1 MTGLNIQIICNTC
14 IDPPNGAHIVL
25 TKILFC
31 NLVENII
38 LHELIHIGILNDMIA
53 ILKTVWEMCK
63 CKKKGLKNLK
73 NNILKKL

>member
-1 MTGLNIQIICNTC
+1 M
-14 IDPPNGAHIVL
+14 

-63 CKKKGLKNLK
+63 CKKKKK
-73 NNILKKL
+73 RFKKFKKQHLKKIVIKQSMIKAQLYNDNHILVN

>member
-1 MTGLNIQIICNTC
+1 M
-14 IDPPNGAHIVL
+14 

-63 CKKKGLKNLK
+63 CKKKKGLKNLK

>member
-1 MTGLNIQIICNTC
+1 M
-14 IDPPNGAHIVL
+14 

-63 CKKKGLKNLK
+63 CKEKGLKNLK

>member
-1 MTGLNIQIICNTC
+1 M
-14 IDPPNGAHIVL
+14 

-38 LHELIHIGILNDMIA
+38 LHELIHIGILNDTIA

-63 CKKKGLKNLK
+63 CKKKGLKNFK

>member
-1 MTGLNIQIICNTC
+1 M
-14 IDPPNGAHIVL
+14 

-63 CKKKGLKNLK
+63 CKKKRFKKFKKTTFKKNCNKTKHDQSTTL
-73 NNILKKL
+73 

>member
-1 MTGLNIQIICNTC
+1 M
-14 IDPPNGAHIVL
+14 

-38 LHELIHIGILNDMIA
+38 LHELIHIGILNDTIA

-63 CKKKGLKNLK
+63 CKRKRFKKFKKQHFKKIVIKQSMIKAQLYND
-73 NNILKKL
+73 NHILVN